1 MIEPRYAAS
10 RVQGALIDLGF
21 VIEREPVVEG
31 GQHADLLARRG
42 DQSYLVEVKHQ
53 VPFRRTQFLGAV
65 AHGILELRDRGQRA
79 PGPKPLLAVWVER
92 AKPNA
97 APEFEAYLQH
107 HAPDLDWLI
116 VDAKG
121 WRKWKIGGEQG
132 EAEGKGRE
140 DIQRLSSLPAKSNPF
155 APRNQ
160 WMLKLLLLPG
170 LDERY
175 WGGPSRQPAT
185 ISALAEAA
193 HVAKSHAWNLVALLE
208 RLGSLRRQGDRFLFP
223 GLRRLLEDWCAFV
236 RLRPDK
242 VIGAKPVHP
251 ERTPDKAVARLLAR
265 LARRPSAVA
274 EPGAA
279 EVVVGGHRACH
290 LLALGRS
297 NIESVR
303 LYVDGAAGALKRLD
317 LVGADE
323 DSAILEIVEPKAKD
337 SVFRGSARAEGLP
350 VADVLQLYLD
360 LRSSA
365 ARGVE
370 QSDFLFERV
379 LEPHFR
385 KSGWL

>member
-1 MIEPRYAAS
+1 MEPRFAAS
-10 RVQGALIDLGF
+10 KVQGALIDLGF

-31 GQHADLLARRG
+31 GQRADLLARRG

-53 VPFRRTQFLGAV
+53 APFRRAQFLGAV
-65 AHGILELRDRGQRA
+65 AHGILELLDWGKRA
-79 PGPKPLLAVWVER
+79 PECKPLLAVWVER

-97 APEFEAYLQH
+97 APEFEAYLRQ

-121 WRKWKIGGEQG
+121 WRKWKIGDDQG
-132 EAEGKGRE
+132 EAGGKGRE
-140 DIQRLSSLPAKSNPF
+140 DIHGLSSLPAKSNPF

-175 WGGPSRQPAT
+175 WGGPSRQPAS

-193 HVAKSHAWNLVALLE
+193 QVAKSHAWNLVALLE
-208 RLGSLRRQGDRFLFP
+208 RSGSLRRQGDHFLFP

-251 ERTPDKAVARLLAR
+251 ERKPDKAVARLLAR
-265 LARRPSAVA
+265 LARRPLAVA

-303 LYVDGAAGALKRLD
+303 LYVDGAAEALKRLD
-317 LVGADE
+317 LVGTDE
-323 DSAILEIVEPKAKD
+323 DPAILEIVEPKAKD
-337 SVFRGSARAEGLP
+337 SVFRGSARSDGLP

-360 LRSSA
+360 LRSSP

-370 QSDFLFERV
+370 QSDFLFERA

>member
-1 MIEPRYAAS
+1 LSEPQFAAS
-10 RVQGALIDLGF
+10 KVQAALADLGF
-21 VIEREPVVEG
+21 VIEREPVVEN
-31 GQHADLLARRG
+31 GQRADLLARRG

-53 VPFRRTQFLGAV
+53 VPFRREQFLGAV
-65 AHGILELRDRGQRA
+65 AHGILELRDWGKRA
-79 PGPKPLLAVWVER
+79 PGCKPLLALWVEK

-97 APEFEAYLQH
+97 APELEAYLRR

-121 WRKWKIGGEQG
+121 WRKWKIGDDQG
-132 EAEGKGRE
+132 EAAGQERE
-140 DIQRLSSLPAKSNPF
+140 SIQRWSSLPAKSNPF

-170 LDERY
+170 LEEKY
-175 WGGPSRQPAT
+175 WGGPRSQPAS

-208 RLGSLRRQGDRFLFP
+208 RSGNLRREDDRFQFP

-236 RLRPDK
+236 RLHPDR

-251 ERTPDKAVARLLAR
+251 ERTFDKAVAKLLVR

-279 EVVVGGHRACH
+279 EIVVGGHRACH
-290 LLALGRS
+290 LLGLGRS

-303 LYVDGAAGALKRLD
+303 LYVDGAAEALKRLD
-317 LVGADE
+317 LVEADE

-360 LRSSA
+360 LRSSP

-370 QSDFLFERV
+370 QSDYLFERV

>member
-1 MIEPRYAAS
+1 MNEPRFAAS

-21 VIEREPVVEG
+21 VIEREPVVG
-31 GQHADLLARRG
+31 DGQRADLLARRG
-42 DQSYLVEVKHQ
+42 DQSYLVEMKHQ
-53 VPFRRTQFLGAV
+53 APFRRAQFLGAV
-65 AHGILELRDRGQRA
+65 AHGILELRDWGQRA
-79 PGPKPLLAVWVER
+79 PGCKPLLAVWVER

-97 APEFEAYLQH
+97 APEFEAYLRQ

-121 WRKWKIGGEQG
+121 WRRWKIGGDHG
-132 EAEGKGRE
+132 EAEGKERE
-140 DIQRLSSLPAKSNPF
+140 DNQRSGSLPAKSNAF
-155 APRNQ
+155 APSNQ

-175 WGGPSRQPAT
+175 WGGPSRQPSN
-185 ISALAEAA
+185 ISALAQAA
-193 HVAKSHAWNLVALLE
+193 HVAKSHAWNLVHLLE
-208 RLGSLRRQGDRFLFP
+208 RQGHLRRQGDRFVFP

-242 VIGAKPVHP
+242 VIGARPVHP
-251 ERTPDKAVARLLAR
+251 ERATEKAVAKVLAR
-265 LARRPSAVA
+265 LARRPMAVA

-303 LYVDGAAGALKRLD
+303 LYVNGAVEALKRLD

-323 DSAILEIVEPKAKD
+323 ASAILEIVEPKAKD
-337 SVFRGSARAEGLP
+337 SVFGGSARADGLP

-385 KSGWL
+385 RSGWL